1 MLILLSPAKTL
12 DYETQP
18 QTDLKTA
25 PIFHE
30 RAAQL
35 IEVLKTKT
43 PADIAA
49 LMELSDALS
58 QLNVARYQS
67 WVPNPQPAM
76 YPTGIKQAVLAFDG
90 DVYDGLQARKM
101 SEADL
106 LWMHKHLRILSGLY
120 GILRP
125 LDLMQPH
132 RLEMGTKLK
141 TAVAKDLYNFWRS
154 TITPT
159 LADMAKD
166 AVVHTGSPAA
176 IVNLASEEYFGAV
189 DAKALATQ
197 LPVITCVFEEAR
209 GRGEFKVIS
218 FNAKKARGQ
227 MARFAVLNR
236 ITDPQQLK
244 TFAEDGY
251 AFAPTASMST
261 RWVFRRS

>member
-12 DYETQP
+12 DYETPP

-25 PIFHE
+25 PIFHD

-58 QLNVARYQS
+58 HLNVARYQG

-76 YPTGIKQAVLAFDG
+76 YPAGIKQAVLAFDG
-90 DVYDGLQARKM
+90 DVYDGLQVRKM
-101 SEADL
+101 TEADL

-141 TAVAKDLYNFWRS
+141 TATAKDLYNYWRS

-159 LADMAKD
+159 LAEMAKD
-166 AVVHTGSPAA
+166 AGSPAA

-189 DAKALATQ
+189 DAKALGAQ
-197 LPVITCVFEEAR
+197 LPLITCVFEEAR

-261 RWVFRRS
+261 RWVFRRT